1 MNTLRN
7 NWYDIDVL
15 SVSDATLHVIDDG
28 HSQIESALRN
38 MLIRWIIKCVMM
50 HWINEDNERSES
62 VLIEALRVMKENY
75 LSHEN

>member
-1 MNTLRN
+1 MNTLRD

-38 MLIRWIIKCVMM
+38 MLIRWINKGVMM
-50 HWINEDNERSES
+50 
-62 VLIEALRVMKENY
+62 Y
-75 LSHEN
+75 